1 MSPTNWWVP
10 IGVSNADGTE
20 VVDEQSTNATV
31 LLGHSY
37 FLLLDP
43 KQHAKM
49 KPYPP
54 LNTLHAATVLRQEGL
69 DVAVFDAM
77 LAADEN
83 DFLLSL
89 QSHQPQIVVLFED
102 NFNFL
107 SKMCLTRMR
116 EAAVTMIGMARAA
129 GCRVAA
135 CGADVTDHPE
145 VYLEAGA
152 EACLLGEGEHTMRE
166 VVSRWLGA
174 EPHQSLAD
182 IPGIATL
189 HVGEVHNNG
198 RRSIER
204 HPDVF
209 GHPSRDLVDIEAYR
223 TAWLSKHERFSMNIV
238 STRGCPYSCNWC
250 AKPIWGQRYSM
261 RSAEEVADEVLHL
274 ANHYKPDHL
283 WFADDIFGLR
293 SDWLAAF
300 ADRVE
305 AAGVRV
311 PFTMQSRV
319 DLMNEQALDAL
330 ARSGCDEVWLGC
342 ESGSQRILDAMDK
355 EITVEQIHTARARLG
370 EHGIRACFFIQFG
383 YPGETWDDIEAT
395 VAMISE
401 VMPDDIGISVSYPLP
416 GTRFHE
422 MVKAELDDQAN
433 WSTSGDLA
441 MMFHGTYP
449 TEIYRELHLSLHDL
463 LDLQRREAG
472 LSRARHT
479 LLDDVPLEQHRER
492 VQQRWVALRERE
504 AGARNPNPT
513 RLRIPLLSE

>member
-1 MSPTNWWVP
+1 M
-10 IGVSNADGTE
+10 
-20 VVDEQSTNATV
+20 ATV
-31 LLGHSY
+31 LLAHSY
-37 FLLLDP
+37 FLALDP
-43 KQHAKM
+43 KQQAKM

-54 LNTLHAATVLRQEGL
+54 LNTLHAATVLRNDGL

-77 LAADEN
+77 LAADESE
-83 DFLLSL
+83 FQKSL
-89 QSHQPQIVVLFED
+89 DVHRPEVVVLFED

-116 EAAVTMIGMARAA
+116 EAAVAMIGMARAA

-135 CGADVTDHPE
+135 TGADVTDHPE

-174 EPHQSLAD
+174 DPYQSLTD
-182 IPGIATL
+182 IPGLAAAYQGT
-189 HVGEVHNNG
+189 VANNG
-198 RRSIER
+198 RRAIER

-209 GHPSRDLVDIEAYR
+209 GPPSRDLVDIEAYR
-223 TAWLSKHERFSMNIV
+223 QVWLGAHGRFSLNLV

-261 RSAEEVADEVLHL
+261 RSAVEVAEEVLHL
-274 ANHYKPDHL
+274 AREYRPDHL

-300 ADRVE
+300 ADRLNE
-305 AAGVRV
+305 AGTHI
-311 PFTMQSRV
+311 PFTMQSRC
-319 DLMNEQALDAL
+319 DLMNEQAVDAL
-330 ARSGCDEVWLGC
+330 ARSGCEEVWLGC

-355 EITVEQIHTARARLG
+355 DITVEQIRTARHRLG
-370 EHGIRACFFIQFG
+370 DHGIRACFFIQFG
-383 YPGETWDDIEAT
+383 YPGETWEDIELT
-395 VAMISE
+395 VAMVSDLL
-401 VMPDDIGISVSYPLP
+401 PDDIGVSVSYPLP

-422 MVKAELDDQAN
+422 MVKTELDDQAN

-463 LDLQRREAG
+463 LDLKRREAG
-472 LSRARHT
+472 LSRAQHAM
-479 LLDDVPLEQHRER
+479 LEDLPLDEHRAR
-492 VQQRWVALRERE
+492 VEQRWVALRARE
-504 AGARNPNPT
+504 AESRNPNPT
-513 RLRIPLLSE
+513 RLRIPVVSLGAD

>member
-1 MSPTNWWVP
+1 M
-10 IGVSNADGTE
+10 IELEDA
-20 VVDEQSTNATV
+20 QMATV
-31 LLGHSY
+31 LFAHSY
-37 FLLLDP
+37 FLQLDP

-54 LNTLHAATVLRQEGL
+54 LNTLHAATVLRNDAVE
-69 DVAVFDAM
+69 VAVFDAM
-77 LAADEN
+77 LAADESE
-83 DFLLSL
+83 FAISL
-89 QSHQPQIVVLFED
+89 AKHRPEIVVMFED

-116 EAAVTMIGMARAA
+116 DAAIAMIGMARDA
-129 GCRVAA
+129 GCRVMA

-166 VVSRWLGA
+166 VVQRWLGP

-182 IPGIATL
+182 IPGIATR
-189 HVGEVHNNG
+189 HQGEVHNNG
-198 RRSIER
+198 RRAIER

-209 GHPSRDLVDIEAYR
+209 GHPARDLVDIEAYR
-223 TAWLSKHERFSMNIV
+223 AAWLSRHERFSLNIV

-250 AKPIWGQRYSM
+250 AKPIWGQRYAM
-261 RSAEEVADEVLHL
+261 RSAVEVADEVLHL
-274 ANHYKPDHL
+274 ADHYRPDHL

-293 SDWLAAF
+293 SDWLAKF
-300 ADRVE
+300 ADRLNE
-305 AAGVRV
+305 AGTHV
-311 PFTMQSRV
+311 PFTMQSRC
-319 DLMNEQALDAL
+319 DLMNEQAVDAL
-330 ARSGCDEVWLGC
+330 ARSGCEEVWLGA

-355 EITVEQIHTARARLG
+355 EITVEQIRDARRRLG

-395 VAMISE
+395 IAMITD

-422 MVKAELDDQAN
+422 MVKLELDEQAN

-463 LDLQRREAG
+463 HDLKRREAG
-472 LSRARHT
+472 LSRNPHPMLEVVSLVEHQAR
-479 LLDDVPLEQHRER
+479 VG
-492 VQQRWVALRERE
+492 QRWTDLRAREVA
-504 AGARNPNPT
+504 ARNPNPT
-513 RLRIPLLSE
+513 RLRIPVLSE